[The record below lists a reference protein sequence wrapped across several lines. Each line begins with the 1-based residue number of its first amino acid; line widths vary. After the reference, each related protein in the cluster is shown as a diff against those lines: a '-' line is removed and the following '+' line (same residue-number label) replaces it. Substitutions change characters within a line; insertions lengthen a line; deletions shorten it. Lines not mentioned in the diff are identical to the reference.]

1 MNRPQHY
8 PLFKMGLI
16 ETLCFALTTDD
27 DWWVVRNDMLFHIRG
42 TVLKECKDF
51 REFLWNS

>member
-1 MNRPQHY
+1 MNRPPHY

-16 ETLCFALTTDD
+16 ETLCFALTAED
-27 DWWVVRNDMLFHIRG
+27 DWWVVRNDMLFHVRG
-42 TVLKECKDF
+42 TVSKECKDF